1 MSIEENVQIVK
12 DFFAAMGGDNKQDL
26 LALVAEDIEWIIPG
40 EDWPLA
46 GTHRGHA
53 ELAAVLQKASEEVE
67 TTYPEPPEFVAQGDR
82 VLVVGVATGK
92 IKATNKPF
100 KDDWVFDITVR
111 DRKVTK
117 IREYI
122 DTQALA
128 RASRDGRVRAGV
140 ALAICGHRVG
150 VDGGSPVDRPLARR
164 ALVECP
170 TVKEI
175 PMYDQSKLSE
185 LIRFARVDAGST
197 VIDVY
202 PGDGDWTRLFSDI
215 VGPEGRVYS
224 FVPAEVAHFKN
235 DPVGRMRTL
244 AKEPGRENVE
254 AVSADLVAMP
264 EATQPADVLWL
275 HLFYH
280 DLHTALIQARGA
292 TAAHFNRAVYERLKP
307 GGSYVIV
314 DHAAA
319 VGAGTSDAQSLHR
332 IEPASVRE
340 EVEAAGFV
348 LDAESTMLANK
359 DDPHSIKV
367 FDPSIKGET
376 DRFAY
381 RFVKL

>member
-1 MSIEENVQIVK
+1 
-12 DFFAAMGGDNKQDL
+12 
-26 LALVAEDIEWIIPG
+26 
-40 EDWPLA
+40 
-46 GTHRGHA
+46 
-53 ELAAVLQKASEEVE
+53 
-67 TTYPEPPEFVAQGDR
+67 
-82 VLVVGVATGK
+82 
-92 IKATNKPF
+92 
-100 KDDWVFDITVR
+100 
-111 DRKVTK
+111 
-117 IREYI
+117 
-122 DTQALA
+122 
-128 RASRDGRVRAGV
+128 
-140 ALAICGHRVG
+140 
-150 VDGGSPVDRPLARR
+150 
-164 ALVECP
+164 
-170 TVKEI
+170 
-175 PMYDQSKLSE
+175 MYDQSKLSE

-202 PGDGDWTRLFSDI
+202 PGDGDWTRLFSDV

-254 AVSADLVAMP
+254 VVSADLVAMP

-319 VGAGTSDAQSLHR
+319 AGAGTSDAQSLHR
-332 IEPASVRE
+332 IEPASARE

-376 DRFAY
+376 DRFVY
-381 RFVKL
+381 RFVRPSILHPGRRRTSICTARRQITDTPPRYPTPPAPAVLPSSIAAPRCRTRHSAAFRNRPSPRPSALPG